1 MSCCVSQPKNGGK
14 RKRGHFYF
22 CLERGKMRKR
32 GKRRIDND
40 DAAFAKHKKFKLP
53 NMLCCVCGDSIP
65 SNPSGMCVSCLRS
78 NVDITKGIPRE
89 TVIYS
94 CRGCGRFLAPP
105 WTAAALES
113 PQLMAICLK
122 KIPALRKKVKL
133 IDADFVWTEAH
144 SKRLKIKI
152 TIQKEVHNV
161 ILEQKLV
168 VTFVVTNQ
176 TCDECTKQ
184 VSNNTWSAVV
194 QLRQKTNHKRTILF
208 LEQLMLKHGAHRNA
222 TGIQSVHGATT
233 GGGLDFFFRER
244 NHARTFISFVEHAVP
259 CRTTQARQLATHD
272 SHSNEYSFK
281 YTFLTEIV
289 PVCRDDL
296 IVMPQKTAKN
306 LGDMGNLAV
315 VTSVSKVVHVIDPVT
330 MKRGEIDKVKFFKA
344 PFRSICTRERLVEFI
359 VIDVELVRGE
369 EARVANAN
377 ARGKYLL
384 AEVTVAR
391 SVDFGNNDT
400 KFVIHSYLGK
410 ILRVGDTVLGYDLT
424 SAVFNDSD
432 AAPMKGKT
440 MPSIVLVKKTYPL
453 YRKRNKGKRIWKLKQ
468 MDKINGT
475 LREGQEDKDME
486 MFMQDL
492 EEDKALRS
500 KINLYKNKD
509 ALSKSH
515 DDGVD
520 NNDDD
525 DDDDVEDDFPE
536 IELDE
541 LLDELDLAD
550 GEEESNKVAEEDDD
564 DDI

>member
-1 MSCCVSQPKNGGK
+1 MK
-14 RKRGHFYF
+14 
-22 CLERGKMRKR
+22 KR
-32 GKRRIDND
+32 GKRRIND
-40 DAAFAKHKKFKLP
+40 DDASFAKHKKFKLP

-89 TVIYS
+89 TIIYS
-94 CRGCGRFLAPP
+94 CRGCGRFLGPP

-133 IDADFVWTEAH
+133 IDADFIWTEAH

-152 TIQKEVHNV
+152 TVQKEVHNV

-194 QLRQKTNHKRTILF
+194 QLRQKTNHKRTILY
-208 LEQLMLKHGAHRNA
+208 LEQLLLKHGAHRHA
-222 TGIQSVHGATT
+222 TGIQSVSGATT

-289 PVCRDDL
+289 PICRDDL
-296 IVMPQKTAKN
+296 IVMPQKMARN

-315 VTSVSKVVHVIDPVT
+315 VTSVSKVAHVIDPIT
-330 MKRGEIDKVKFFKA
+330 MKRGEIDRAKFFKS
-344 PFRSICTRERLVEFI
+344 PFRSICTRERLKEFI

-369 EARVANAN
+369 EARAANAH

-391 SVDFGNNDT
+391 SSDFGNNDT
-400 KFVIHSYLGK
+400 QFVVNSYLGK
-410 ILRVGDTVLGYDLT
+410 ILKVGDTVLGYDLT
-424 SAVFNDSD
+424 SAILNDSD
-432 AAPMKGKT
+432 AAPMKGKA
-440 MPSIVLVKKTYPL
+440 MPDIVLVKKTYPL
-453 YRKRNKGKRIWKLKQ
+453 YRKRAKGKRVWKLKR
-468 MDKINGT
+468 MEKVNGT
-475 LREGQEDKDME
+475 LREDREDKDME

-492 EEDKALRS
+492 EESKELRS

-509 ALSKSH
+509 VKLISKTNG
-515 DDGVD
+515 DGD
-520 NNDDD
+520 NDDE
-525 DDDDVEDDFPE
+525 VEDDFPE

-541 LLDELDLAD
+541 LLDELDL
-550 GEEESNKVAEEDDD
+550 KDDD
-564 DDI
+564 DDDDDDKDEEAKVVVDDDDV

>member
-1 MSCCVSQPKNGGK
+1 
-14 RKRGHFYF
+14 
-22 CLERGKMRKR
+22 
-32 GKRRIDND
+32 
-40 DAAFAKHKKFKLP
+40 
-53 NMLCCVCGDSIP
+53 
-65 SNPSGMCVSCLRS
+65 
-78 NVDITKGIPRE
+78 
-89 TVIYS
+89 
-94 CRGCGRFLAPP
+94 
-105 WTAAALES
+105 
-113 PQLMAICLK
+113 MAICLK

-133 IDADFVWTEAH
+133 IDADFIWTEAH

-152 TIQKEVHNV
+152 TVQKEVHNV

-194 QLRQKTNHKRTILF
+194 QLRQKTNHKRTILY
-208 LEQLMLKHGAHRNA
+208 LEQLLLKHGAHRHA
-222 TGIQSVHGATT
+222 TGIQSVSGATT

-289 PVCRDDL
+289 PICRDDL
-296 IVMPQKTAKN
+296 IVMPQKTASN

-315 VTSVSKVVHVIDPVT
+315 VTSVSKVAHVIDPIT
-330 MKRGEIDKVKFFKA
+330 MKRGEIDRAKFFKS
-344 PFRSICTRERLVEFI
+344 PFRSICTRERLKEFI

-369 EARVANAN
+369 EARAANAH

-391 SVDFGNNDT
+391 SSDFGNNDT
-400 KFVIHSYLGK
+400 QFVVNSYLGK
-410 ILRVGDTVLGYDLT
+410 ILKVGDTVLGYDLT
-424 SAVFNDSD
+424 SAILNDSD
-432 AAPMKGKT
+432 AAPMKGKA
-440 MPSIVLVKKTYPL
+440 MPDIVLVKKTYPL
-453 YRKRNKGKRIWKLKQ
+453 YRKRAKGKRVWKLKR
-468 MDKINGT
+468 MEKVNGT
-475 LREGQEDKDME
+475 LREDREDKDME

-492 EEDKALRS
+492 EESKELRS

-509 ALSKSH
+509 VKLISKTNG
-515 DDGVD
+515 DGD
-520 NNDDD
+520 NDDE
-525 DDDDVEDDFPE
+525 VEDDFPE

-541 LLDELDLAD
+541 LLDELDL
-550 GEEESNKVAEEDDD
+550 KDDD
-564 DDI
+564 DDDDDDKDEEAKVVVDDDDV